1 MKGLILKGTNNT
13 FSVECEDGKIRLCKI
28 KGKILKDSEG
38 YYNPLAAGDVVSI
51 EKDALDDGEGLITAL
66 TERKNFFVRRN
77 QKLNAPQLL
86 AANIDILLCIISAA
100 NPPFRP
106 RFADRVLVQAARQ
119 NLPVLIIVNKADLG
133 LLKDTEE
140 RIADWQR
147 LGFRVLCTS
156 SKTREGIDELKKI
169 LSGLTAAL
177 TGQSGVGKS
186 SLLNAIAPK
195 LQLKTAPVSYKYD
208 RGTHTTTQGELFKIN
223 TETED
228 GAAHSITLIDTPGI
242 RNFSIWGI
250 PHEQVIFY
258 FPEMEVLA
266 GKCKFGL
273 SCSHTH
279 EKGCAV
285 LEALQTGTVHRDRY
299 AAWRLIKEEIET
311 LTKGEY

>member
-1 MKGLILKGTNNT
+1 M
-13 FSVECEDGKIRLCKI
+13 EGKYIESPR
-28 KGKILKDSEG
+28 GKV
-38 YYNPLAAGDVVSI
+38 YYEI
-51 EKDALDDGEGLITAL
+51 EK
-66 TERKNFFVRRN
+66 
-77 QKLNAPQLL
+77 
-86 AANIDILLCIISAA
+86 NIDKKAACIFFLPGLSADHRLFCFQTPYFTSKYTVLTWDA
-100 NPPFRP
+100 PAHGKSRP
-106 RFADRVLVQAARQ
+106 Y
-119 NLPVLIIVNKADLG
+119 
-133 LLKDTEE
+133 KDFSYSNS
-140 RIADWQR
+140 A
-147 LGFRVLCTS
+147 
-156 SKTREGIDELKKI
+156 DELKKI